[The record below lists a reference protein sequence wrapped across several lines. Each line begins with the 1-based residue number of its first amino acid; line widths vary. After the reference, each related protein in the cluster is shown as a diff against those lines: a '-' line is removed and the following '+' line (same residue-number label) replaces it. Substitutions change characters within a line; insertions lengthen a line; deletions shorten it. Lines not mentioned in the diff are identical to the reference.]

1 MKVWHF
7 SEMAFHPGW
16 DELGHSLRNS
26 IPSRV
31 ADPKIVADLYNRY
44 LDEWAL
50 CDEIGLNIMVN
61 EHHASATCLDS
72 VCTVPLAILA
82 RETRKARLLCLGMP
96 IANRFDAVRVAE
108 EYSMIDVI
116 SRGRVEMGFVKGS
129 PLEIAPANS
138 SPVDLMDR
146 FWEAHDLILKAMTTH
161 DGPFNWEGKHYQ
173 YRQVNVWP
181 RPYQAPHP
189 PVWITCG
196 SQGTAKAVAEKGY
209 VIGVLN
215 TGYTR
220 TPGIFHAYRK
230 RAAELGREAGPDRF
244 AYMALVGVGETK
256 EEGYRRAHEIADYS
270 RTTPRANSWD
280 FDPPGYN
287 PPPLSGKIMAA
298 AAAKGPGVSVFPVEA
313 RSGGRIDV
321 TKATVDQFIDA
332 GLVFAGT
339 PDMVFDQIK
348 EFHAHVGGFGHLLM
362 MGQGGH
368 ISHADTV
375 ANLKLFSKE
384 VLPRLSE
391 LG

>member
-1 MKVWHF
+1 
-7 SEMAFHPGW
+7 
-16 DELGHSLRNS
+16 
-26 IPSRV
+26 
-31 ADPKIVADLYNRY
+31 
-44 LDEWAL
+44 
-50 CDEIGLNIMVN
+50 
-61 EHHASATCLDS
+61 
-72 VCTVPLAILA
+72 
-82 RETRKARLLCLGMP
+82 
-96 IANRFDAVRVAE
+96 
-108 EYSMIDVI
+108 
-116 SRGRVEMGFVKGS
+116 MGFVKGS
-129 PLEIAPANS
+129 PLEIAPSNS
-138 SPVDLMDR
+138 NSADLMDR

-161 DGPFNWEGKHYQ
+161 DGPFNWEGKYFH

-181 RPYQAPHP
+181 RPYQQPHP

-196 SQGTAKAVAEKGY
+196 STGTATAVAEKGY

-220 TPGIFHAYRK
+220 TPGIFDAYRK
-230 RAAELGREAGPDRF
+230 RAAEVGRKAAADRF

-256 EEGYRRAHEIADYS
+256 EEGFRRAHQIADYS
-270 RTTPRANSWD
+270 RTTPRANAWD

-287 PPPLSGKIMAA
+287 PAPLSGKIKGAA
-298 AAAKGPGVSVFPVEA
+298 GKGVSVFPVEF
-313 RSGGRIDV
+313 RDGSKVDV
-321 TKATVDQFIDA
+321 SKATVDDFINA

-339 PDMVFDQIK
+339 PDMVYDQLK
-348 EFHAHVGGFGHLLM
+348 EFYDHVGGFGHLLM

>member
-1 MKVWHF
+1 MQVWHF

-16 DELGHSLRNS
+16 DELGHALRNS

-50 CDEIGLNIMVN
+50 CDELGLNIMVN

-72 VCTVPLAILA
+72 VCTIPLAILA
-82 RETRKARLLCLGMP
+82 RETKKVRLLCLGMP
-96 IANRFDAVRVAE
+96 IGNRFDAVRVAE

-138 SPVDLMDR
+138 SPADLMER
-146 FWEAHDLILKAMTTH
+146 FWEAHDLILKAMTSH
-161 DGPFNWEGKHYQ
+161 DGPFSWEGKYFH

-196 SQGTAKAVAEKGY
+196 SQGTATAVAEKGY

-220 TPGIFHAYRK
+220 TPGIFDAYRK
-230 RAAELGREAGPDRF
+230 RAAELGREAKPDRF
-244 AYMALVGVGETK
+244 AYMALIGVGETK
-256 EEGYRRAHEIADYS
+256 EEGYRRAHQIADYS
-270 RTTPRANSWD
+270 RTTPRANAWD

-287 PPPLSGKIMAA
+287 PAPLSAKIKASSGK
-298 AAAKGPGVSVFPVEA
+298 GVSVFPVEF
-313 RSGGRIDV
+313 RNGSKVDV
-321 TKATVDQFIDA
+321 TKATVDEFIDA

-339 PDMVFDQIK
+339 PDMVFDQLK
-348 EFHAHVGGFGHLLM
+348 EFYDHVGGFGHLLM

-368 ISHADTV
+368 ISHEDTA